1 MKSQKLVSILTAA
14 SITIASISNAIAC
27 TALSIFD
34 TNGNVY
40 HARTMEYGGLFPGYV
55 TYIPAGS
62 RVESLTPDGKQAKS
76 FDMKYAVLGLTI
88 PAVPNTKQDT
98 IGEGINDQGLSFSA
112 NAFNSSSAPSVGNDS
127 SKILSASDFGS
138 WILGSFKTAAE
149 AKIAILNGDTQF
161 WLPPFPLFGNEPM
174 PLHYFIT
181 DKKGNAIV
189 VEFSKNKVN
198 VYDNPVNAMTNGPEF
213 PWHLENLSNYTFTNL
228 DKNVGQLGKLKL
240 ATQDAGIALTGL
252 PSAQTSQGR
261 FVKAAFYANYVRKA
275 KTPDEAVITLAHII
289 NNFDRPYDLT
299 VDGAG
304 GQGDGPRG
312 KKISSETSNYTMM
325 SDLSRGLFYFRS
337 INAMNWTMVDM
348 KKLKDIKQVKKI
360 NIYDAEK
367 PGADVFSLFNK

>member
-1 MKSQKLVSILTAA
+1 MKIKNLASLLTAV
-14 SITIASISNAIAC
+14 SMTIATIGNSIAC
-27 TALSIFD
+27 TTLMVTD
-34 TNGNVY
+34 TSGNAY
-40 HARTMEYGGLFPGYV
+40 HGRTMEFSFLIPTSM
-55 TYIPAGS
+55 TYFPAGS
-62 RVESLTPDGKQAKS
+62 KIESTTPNGKQGKT
-76 FDMKYAVLGLTI
+76 FNTKYGFISMSI
-88 PAVPNTKQDT
+88 PAIPNAKQPVVA
-98 IGEGINDQGLSFSA
+98 EGANDQGLSFSA
-112 NAFNSSSAPSVGNDS
+112 NVLNNSSNPPIGNDP
-127 SKILSASDFGS
+127 SKILSVADLGS
-138 WILGSFKTAAE
+138 WILGNFKSVAELKAAMQ
-149 AKIAILNGDTQF
+149 GSDTEF
-161 WLPPFPLFGNEPM
+161 WLPPVPILGNALV
-174 PLHYFIT
+174 PLHYAIF
-181 DKKGNAIV
+181 DKRGGSLVI
-189 VEFSKNKVN
+189 EFANNKKN

-275 KTPDEAVITLAHII
+275 KTPDEAVITLAHIV